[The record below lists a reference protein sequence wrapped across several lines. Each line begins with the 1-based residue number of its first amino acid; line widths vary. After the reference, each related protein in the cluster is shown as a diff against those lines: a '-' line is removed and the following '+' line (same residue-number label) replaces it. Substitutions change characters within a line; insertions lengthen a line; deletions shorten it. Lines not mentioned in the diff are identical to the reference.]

1 MAFDMHKTIATHR
14 QTCAMAG
21 CSNRTFAYYTRRSN
35 PSGAVWMCDDCIKA
49 MHSFIQP
56 GEAAVADVRPGEADD
71 ATPKARRGR
80 K

>member
-49 MHSFIQP
+49 MHSFIRSP
-56 GEAAVADVRPGEADD
+56 EEVAEAAIADD
-71 ATPKARRGR
+71 ASPKARRNR